1 MRLVVLLMVMGWSVC
16 YLSSVDAQPKG
27 KGDTESAIDKLAKD
41 LRNPNRDVRL
51 KAVQK
56 LGQLEGA
63 DKDRVSMLLCDAIL
77 DPEPTISKTALQL
90 LEDVY
95 PELYKYIVVIVVDKN
110 PFNKIQ
116 AIGELS
122 KMGTKARPATRLLH
136 NVISSNIKMISSNI
150 PERNIQEYIT
160 RLSRV
165 NYIVS
170 ASFDALRKME
180 AYDLETLNFV
190 KNIIFTVEIP
200 YRDEEVFI
208 HVHDKIKILALEYL
222 VEWAGTDQLKRKEL
236 ISILKVGLRRTEG
249 ELLMKSIEISGS
261 YGELAADLLPL
272 LKEHKLSSDARIRE
286 AASKAVEKIAKR

>member
-1 MRLVVLLMVMGWSVC
+1 MVMGWSVC

-95 PELYKYIVVIVVDKN
+95 PELYKYIVVIVRDKD

-116 AIGELS
+116 AIRELS
-122 KMGTKARPATRLLH
+122 KMGTKARPATRLMH

-180 AYDLETLNFV
+180 AYDLETLNFM
-190 KNIIFTVEIP
+190 KNIIYTVEIP
-200 YRDEEVFI
+200 YRDEEVYI
-208 HVHDKIKILALEYL
+208 HVHDKVKILALEYL

-236 ISILKVGLRRTEG
+236 ISVLKVGLRRTEG

-272 LKEHKLSSDARIRE
+272 LKEHKLSSNAKIRE

>member
-41 LRNPNRDVRL
+41 LRNPNRKVRL
-51 KAVQK
+51 NAVQK

-90 LEDVY
+90 LENVY
-95 PELYKYIVVIVVDKN
+95 PELYKYIVVIVLDN
-110 PFNKIQ
+110 DIRNKEQ
-116 AIGELS
+116 AIRGLS

-136 NVISSNIKMISSNI
+136 KVIISRIIKFSVFFGDLD
-150 PERNIQEYIT
+150 E
-160 RLSRV
+160 
-165 NYIVS
+165 
-170 ASFDALRKME
+170 ACFDALREME
-180 AYDLETLNFV
+180 AYDLETLNFM
-190 KNIIFTVEIP
+190 KDIIRTHEIT
-200 YRDEEVFI
+200 YRDNKVYITE
-208 HVHDKIKILALEYL
+208 DYKILALEYL
-222 VEWAGTDQLKRKEL
+222 VEWADTDQLKRKEL
-236 ISILKVGLRRTEG
+236 IPLLKVGLGYREG

-272 LKEHKLSSDARIRE
+272 LKEHKLSSNAKIRE